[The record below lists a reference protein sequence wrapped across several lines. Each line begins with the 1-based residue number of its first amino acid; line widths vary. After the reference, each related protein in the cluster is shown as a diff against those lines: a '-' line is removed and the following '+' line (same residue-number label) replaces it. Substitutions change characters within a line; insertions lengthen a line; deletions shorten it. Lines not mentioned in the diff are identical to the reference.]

1 VDQGHRPETHYVYVA
16 RCANGALYVG
26 YTTHVERRVAAHIAG
41 RGGRYTRANR
51 PIALVAAWSFTS
63 KGEALRAEYAPKRL
77 PRERKLAMIQVRHF
91 SRETTHARVLSQSG
105 FFESFGVPKSLNS

>member
-1 VDQGHRPETHYVYVA
+1 VDQGYRPETHYVYVA
-16 RCANGALYVG
+16 RCTNGALYVG
-26 YTTHVERRVAAHIAG
+26 YTTHVERRMAAHNAG

-63 KGEALRAEYAPKRL
+63 QREALRAEYALKRL

-91 SRETTHARVLSQSG
+91 ALETTPASASSHTPEDV
-105 FFESFGVPKSLNS
+105 

>member
-1 VDQGHRPETHYVYVA
+1 VDQGHRPETHYVYMA

-26 YTTHVERRVAAHIAG
+26 YTTHVERRMAAHNAG

-63 KGEALRAEYAPKRL
+63 KREALRAEYTLKRL

-91 SRETTHARVLSQSG
+91 SLETTHASASSHTPEDV
-105 FFESFGVPKSLNS
+105 